1 MVHGEIRL
9 VKPAL
14 ELEKEA
20 FEYRQ
25 EHFDF
30 GEQVI
35 NGSELFDKIASYDEW
50 LRKVV
55 SNANAETIE
64 PNWVLTDTFFEVRV

>member
-1 MVHGEIRL
+1 MTCEEIRL
-9 VKPAL
+9 VKPTL

-20 FEYRQ
+20 LKYRQ

-35 NGSELFDKIASYDEW
+35 NGS
-50 LRKVV
+50 VV
-55 SNANAETIE
+55 IKYSCNTSA
-64 PNWVLTDTFFEVRV
+64 